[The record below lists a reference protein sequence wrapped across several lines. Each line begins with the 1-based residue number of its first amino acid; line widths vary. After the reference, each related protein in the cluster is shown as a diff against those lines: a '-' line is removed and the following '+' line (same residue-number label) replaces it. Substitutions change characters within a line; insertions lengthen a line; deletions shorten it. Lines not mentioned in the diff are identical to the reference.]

1 MPPVEP
7 WIDNAL
13 AHHLP
18 ADFDSTRL
26 IVPFTFDWG
35 VCNTVL
41 HDLWRVRDWS
51 SVNERME
58 RTSSWQPMGDLN
70 SPCEWF
76 PVSNPGPSLIIGY
89 RIDQDVVIPART
101 CLQDKL
107 RERFGNLNQ
116 VLPSRKRS
124 ILVAFKGSY
133 NGAGSG
139 LRRKLVCERPIPS
152 KPRLTDAHRLHR
164 YWNAYKPGGD
174 YLETIGD
181 TIFCPVPGGTTGWAT
196 RTIDVIYAYAKI
208 MLSTSG
214 PVLTVLGVV
223 YQSHSVI
230 RHIILSGMFSTGQSF
245 PSIYPII
252 KSID

>member
-13 AHHLP
+13 TRHLP
-18 ADFDSTRL
+18 ADFDATRL

-51 SVNERME
+51 SVAQQME
-58 RTSSWQPMGDLN
+58 RISSWQPMGDLN
-70 SPCEWF
+70 SPCEYRPRSRLVWI
-76 PVSNPGPSLIIGY
+76 PASMLSPAMLISGY

-107 RERFGNLNQ
+107 RERFGDLAR

-124 ILVAFKGSY
+124 ILVAFKGSF

-139 LRRKLVCERPIPS
+139 LRHKVMCNRVDPKPS
-152 KPRLTDAHRLHR
+152 RLTGAHRLHR
-164 YWNAYKPGGD
+164 YWNEFKPGGD
-174 YLETIGD
+174 YLETIAD
-181 TIFCPVPGGTTGWAT
+181 TIFCPVPAGTTGWAT
-196 RTIDVIYAYAKI
+196 RTIDVIYA
-208 MLSTSG
+208 
-214 PVLTVLGVV
+214 
-223 YQSHSVI
+223 
-230 RHIILSGMFSTGQSF
+230 
-245 PSIYPII
+245 
-252 KSID
+252 